1 MYIHAHKHTTNYF
14 SIHLQWA
21 LGLLPPFDNCEQCDY
36 EQSYTTICWNTFFS
50 SSGFKPRSET
60 AESYGNSVFNSEK
73 LSTYFPQCL
82 NYFTLPPAM
91 C

>member
-14 SIHLQWA
+14 SFIFNRLSGCFHL
-21 LGLLPPFDNCEQCDY
+21 FDNCEQCDY

-60 AESYGNSVFNSEK
+60 AESYGNSVFNS
-73 LSTYFPQCL
+73 
-82 NYFTLPPAM
+82 M
-91 C
+91 